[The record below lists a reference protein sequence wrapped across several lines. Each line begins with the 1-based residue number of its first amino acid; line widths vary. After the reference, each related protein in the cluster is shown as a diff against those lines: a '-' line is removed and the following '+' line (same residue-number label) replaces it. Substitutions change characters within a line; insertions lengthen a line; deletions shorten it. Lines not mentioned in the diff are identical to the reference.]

1 MSEEKASF
9 VVLGLSAVFWI
20 IAAGSSRK
28 EHMVAKQDREERDSS
43 WGFAF
48 IVITFVL
55 FLLLCIMPILG

>member
-1 MSEEKASF
+1 
-9 VVLGLSAVFWI
+9 
-20 IAAGSSRK
+20 
-28 EHMVAKQDREERDSS
+28 MVAKQDREERDSS